1 MLFRSYLVLGA
12 HSSLAPHIRQRLF
25 WDSSGMTGYLT
36 PVAQP
41 ANGTPEDFLRRK
53 RESVAR
59 GSSMGITLSDLNM
72 VVQTLTGYPTPT
84 ALSFNTSHQPGN
96 NRYTNQMEAIAGYG
110 TPRVTTNCGHG
121 NPERSDQARLEDQVS
136 GYVTPSTRDYK
147 DTPGMSTTGTN
158 PDGSTRHRDDQL
170 PRQVH
175 GLITESPNS
184 ATAGKGVLDAAF
196 SRWLQGYPA
205 TWDEASPNYGE
216 WLNVQDRIALAGC
229 RATAMPSYRR

>member
-1 MLFRSYLVLGA
+1 
-12 HSSLAPHIRQRLF
+12 
-25 WDSSGMTGYLT
+25 
-36 PVAQP
+36 
-41 ANGTPEDFLRRK
+41 
-53 RESVAR
+53 
-59 GSSMGITLSDLNM
+59 
-72 VVQTLTGYPTPT
+72 
-84 ALSFNTSHQPGN
+84 
-96 NRYTNQMEAIAGYG
+96 
-110 TPRVTTNCGHG
+110 
-121 NPERSDQARLEDQVS
+121 
-136 GYVTPSTRDYK
+136 
-147 DTPGMSTTGTN
+147 MSTTGTN